1 VTGVFLL
8 LHLSHFFEFF
18 IFYIL
23 QSLVNSLLCQVSLFS
38 MENFKK
44 HSESLSVNNKGKN
57 VGENSFQ
64 HKIDFDNDIITTS
77 RHLYPYSNFYE
88 VHRDEFKTFIQHI
101 TGNQSNSAKPHTKVT
116 RLQKNRPPPLSI
128 VRPPVLV
135 QVSDPLP
142 PSKAPYN
149 AFPGHHVQS
158 VTGPPLV
165 NNSQNNLDESP
176 ISAFMRN
183 FQESNM
189 NFGNSEGNTF
199 QPYPHQPQLF
209 NNINV
214 QYQPITQSQEYYYPM
229 NGSDQLVAGS
239 SSTQKDVS
247 NISVP
252 FDPTNPTF
260 PMNDNNQLLNG
271 FPSSQT
277 NGPRSLTSE
286 FLLPSLESNMN
297 FLSSESLY
305 SPQLSPSLFSLLSS
319 PEYPF
324 CPYLQN
330 GNLFPDPPSP
340 LSSNIFPS
348 FTGPN
353 RADNQ

>member
-1 VTGVFLL
+1 M
-8 LHLSHFFEFF
+8 
-18 IFYIL
+18 
-23 QSLVNSLLCQVSLFS
+23 CQVSVVFS
-38 MENFKK
+38 MENFRK
-44 HSESLSVNNKGKN
+44 HSENLSVNNKGKN
-57 VGENSFQ
+57 IGENSFQ

-88 VHRDEFKTFIQHI
+88 VHRDEFKSFIQHI
-101 TGNQSNSAKPHTKVT
+101 TGNQSNSPKPHTKVT
-116 RLQKNRPPPLSI
+116 RLQMNRPPPLSI

-135 QVSDPLP
+135 QVPDPLP
-142 PSKAPYN
+142 PSQAPYN
-149 AFPGHHVQS
+149 AFPGYHVQS
-158 VTGPPLV
+158 VTSPPLA

-189 NFGNSEGNTF
+189 NFGSSEGNPF

-214 QYQPITQSQEYYYPM
+214 QYKPITQSQEYYYPM
-229 NGSDQLVAGS
+229 NGSDQLVTGS
-239 SSTQKDVS
+239 SSKQKNVS
-247 NISVP
+247 NLSVP
-252 FDPTNPTF
+252 FNPTNPTF
-260 PMNDNNQLLNG
+260 PNNQLLND

-277 NGPRSLTSE
+277 NRPRSLTSK

-297 FLSSESLY
+297 FLPPQSPY
-305 SPQLSPSLFSLLSS
+305 SPQLSPSLLSLLSS

-324 CPYLQN
+324 YPYLQN

-340 LSSNIFPS
+340 LSLSIFPS

-353 RADNQ
+353 RPDNQ

>member
-1 VTGVFLL
+1 
-8 LHLSHFFEFF
+8 
-18 IFYIL
+18 
-23 QSLVNSLLCQVSLFS
+23 

-44 HSESLSVNNKGKN
+44 HNENLSVNNRGKN
-57 VGENSFQ
+57 IGENYFQ
-64 HKIDFDNDIITTS
+64 HKIDFDNEIITTS
-77 RHLYPYSNFYE
+77 RNLYPYSNFYE
-88 VHRDEFKTFIQHI
+88 VHRDEFKSFIQHI
-101 TGNQSNSAKPHTKVT
+101 TGNQSNSPKPHTKVT

-128 VRPPVLV
+128 VRPPISV
-135 QVSDPLP
+135 QVPDPLP
-142 PSKAPYN
+142 PSTAPYN
-149 AFPGHHVQS
+149 TFLGHHVQS
-158 VTGPPLV
+158 FTGPPLV
-165 NNSQNNLDESP
+165 NNLQNNLDESS

-189 NFGNSEGNTF
+189 SFDNSEGNHF

-229 NGSDQLVAGS
+229 NGSDQLVTGS

-247 NISVP
+247 NLSVP
-252 FDPTNPTF
+252 FNLTNPTF
-260 PMNDNNQLLNG
+260 PMNDNNHILNG

-277 NGPRSLTSE
+277 NGLRSITSE
-286 FLLPSLESNMN
+286 FLLPSLESNMD
-297 FLSSESLY
+297 FLSPQSPY

-324 CPYLQN
+324 YPYLQN

-340 LSSNIFPS
+340 LSSSIFPS
-348 FTGPN
+348 FTNSN
-353 RADNQ
+353 RPDNQ